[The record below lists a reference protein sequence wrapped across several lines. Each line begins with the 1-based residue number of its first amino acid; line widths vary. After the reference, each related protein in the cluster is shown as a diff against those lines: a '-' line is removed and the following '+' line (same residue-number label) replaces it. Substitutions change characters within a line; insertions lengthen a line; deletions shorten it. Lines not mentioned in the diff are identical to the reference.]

1 MCPSKLHG
9 GGEMENSP
17 ATLADALNALEAS
30 HQHGER
36 LSAELAAAQAL
47 LNESASAIAEAKLL
61 KAQVQELNNK
71 NADLAQQLAATVANA
86 KTADEQAAAL
96 VAAAGHPPIELAPSE
111 DVKPVAK
118 SWKEQIQGIAD
129 PMERGRILAA
139 YMQSLK

>member
-1 MCPSKLHG
+1 MN
-9 GGEMENSP
+9 ESP
-17 ATLADALNALEAS
+17 ATLADALQALEAS

-86 KTADEQAAAL
+86 KTADEQAAAI

-118 SWKEQIQGIAD
+118 TLNEQLEGVSD
-129 PMERGRILAA
+129 PMERGRIRAA
-139 YMQSLK
+139 YLASLK